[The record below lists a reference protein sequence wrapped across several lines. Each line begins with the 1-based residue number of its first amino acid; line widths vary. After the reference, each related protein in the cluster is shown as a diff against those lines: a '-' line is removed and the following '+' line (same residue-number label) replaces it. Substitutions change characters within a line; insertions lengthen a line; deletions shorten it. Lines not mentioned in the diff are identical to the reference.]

1 MSARKLPKPSK
12 FRNGHR
18 AQVTVPGTGKRRT
31 RFFHDFLDA
40 KRWIEEQQRGFDVAE
55 NGRLGGP
62 SGCTFAEFLRE
73 YAIKDVALKAG
84 HVQEIN
90 RINTYLE
97 AAGENRL
104 KVILEGK
111 STRVIEIEEA
121 RSLGM
126 AEYLSQ
132 RRAEIEPIYELK
144 AELASKTC
152 GELSKDDFS
161 NLMSSMG
168 MCGNS
173 PSTIQKEI
181 ALIRAAFNV
190 AVERWGWNGFENPAA
205 GLPLGKS
212 ATVIPTFSDDQLKM
226 LFQVA
231 RCTESHL
238 AATAVELAV
247 ETLLRK
253 SALLNMNWKDIDFQ
267 SKKVQVAVK
276 KAKTK
281 GAELV
286 FIPLSD
292 KAIALLQSLPTFG
305 RDGRVFHGLGVDALD
320 GAFERARKKA
330 GLVSLRFHDLRHIG
344 ATLCARAGMTANHI
358 RLMLGHKTL
367 FMSLVYVN
375 LVAQDASDFISSKM
389 RGSVVPA

>member
-1 MSARKLPKPSK
+1 MKVRKLPQPFK
-12 FRNGHR
+12 FRDGYR
-18 AQVTVPGTGKRRT
+18 AQVTIPGTGNRKT
-31 RFFHDFLDA
+31 LFFCSFLDA
-40 KRWIEEQQRGFDVAE
+40 KRWIEAQHRNFEVE
-55 NGRLGGP
+55 KSGRLGGP

-84 HVQEIN
+84 HVQEVN

-97 AAGENRL
+97 AAGEYRL

-121 RSLGM
+121 RSVGM
-126 AEYLSQ
+126 AEYLSE
-132 RRAEIEPIYELK
+132 RRADIEPIYELK
-144 AELASKTC
+144 TELAGKIC
-152 GELSKDDFS
+152 DELSKDDFS
-161 NLMSSMG
+161 NLMSLMA

-190 AVERWGWNGFENPAA
+190 AIERWGWTGFENPAA

-212 ATVIPTFSDDQLKM
+212 ATVIPTFSDDQLKT

-231 RCTESHL
+231 RCTESQM
-238 AATAVELAV
+238 AATAIELAV

-253 SALLNMNWKDIDFQ
+253 SALLNMKWKDIDFQ

-292 KAIALLQSLPTFG
+292 RAIELLQSLPTFG
-305 RDGRVFHGLGVDALD
+305 CDGKVFDGLKVDALD

-330 GLVSLRFHDLRHIG
+330 GLDSLRFHDLRHIG
-344 ATLCARAGMTANHI
+344 ATLCARAGMSANHI

-389 RGSVVPA
+389 QGSVVPA

>member
-1 MSARKLPKPSK
+1 MKARKLPTPFK
-12 FRNGHR
+12 FRDGYR
-18 AQVTVPGTGKRRT
+18 AQVTVPGTGTRRT
-31 RFFHDFLDA
+31 ADFFSCLEA
-40 KRWIEEQQRGFDVAE
+40 KRWIEAQHRDFDIAK

-62 SGCTFAEFLRE
+62 SGCTFVEFLRE

-97 AAGENRL
+97 SAGENRL
-104 KVILEGK
+104 KVIFEGK

-121 RSLGM
+121 RSVGM
-126 AEYLSQ
+126 AEYLSE
-132 RRAEIEPIYELK
+132 RRADIEPIYELK
-144 AELASKTC
+144 AELAGKTC
-152 GELSKDDFS
+152 DELSKDDFS
-161 NLMSSMG
+161 NLMSLMA

-181 ALIRAAFNV
+181 ALIRAAFNM
-190 AVERWGWNGFENPAA
+190 AIERWGWTSVDNPAA

-212 ATVIPTFSDDQLKM
+212 ATVIPTFSDEQLKT

-231 RCTESHL
+231 RCTESPL
-238 AATAVELAV
+238 AATAIELAV

-281 GAELV
+281 GTELV

-292 KAIALLQSLPTFG
+292 KAIELLQSLPTFG
-305 RDGRVFHGLGVDALD
+305 PNGRVFEGLGVDALD

-330 GLVSLRFHDLRHIG
+330 GLGSLRFHDLRHIG
-344 ATLCARAGMTANHI
+344 ATLCARAGMSANHI

-389 RGSVVPA
+389 QGSVVPA

>member
-1 MSARKLPKPSK
+1 MKARKLPQPFK
-12 FRNGHR
+12 FRGGYR
-18 AQVTVPGTGKRRT
+18 AQVTVPGTGTRRT
-31 RFFHDFLDA
+31 GDFSSFLEA
-40 KRWIEEQQRGFDVAE
+40 KRWIEAQHRDFDVAK

-62 SGCTFAEFLRE
+62 GGCTFVTFLRE

-90 RINTYLE
+90 RINAYLE
-97 AAGENRL
+97 AVGEYRL
-104 KVILEGK
+104 KVVLEGK
-111 STRVIEIEEA
+111 STGVVEIEEA
-121 RSLGM
+121 RSVGM

-132 RRAEIEPIYELK
+132 RRADIEPIYELK
-144 AELASKTC
+144 AELASKNC
-152 GELSKDDFS
+152 DELSKDDFS
-161 NLMSSMG
+161 NLMSVMG

-190 AVERWGWNGFENPAA
+190 AIERWGWTGYENPAA

-212 ATVIPTFSDDQLKM
+212 ATVIPTITDDQLKT
-226 LFQVA
+226 LFQMA
-231 RCTESHL
+231 RGTESL
-238 AATAVELAV
+238 MAATTIELAV

-253 SALLNMNWKDIDFQ
+253 SALLNMKWKDIDFQ

-276 KAKTK
+276 KARTK

-292 KAIALLQSLPTFG
+292 KAIELLQSLPTFG
-305 RDGRVFHGLGVDALD
+305 CDGKVFDGLRVDALD
-320 GAFERARKKA
+320 GAFERARTKA
-330 GLVSLRFHDLRHIG
+330 GLGSLRFHDLRHIG
-344 ATLCARAGMTANHI
+344 ATLCARAGMSANHI

-375 LVAQDASDFISSKM
+375 LVAQDASDFINSKM
-389 RGSVVPA
+389 QGSVVPA